1 MLLDLGRCV
10 GLLHQADIVHGDLTT
25 SNAIWVEGAADETGH
40 VVMLDFGLTQV
51 QSAVSIEEKG
61 VDLYVLE
68 RALTSTHAGM
78 DDDWVC
84 VAGTAWPSQT
94 FRFNALYTHTRTLHY
109 VPHLGPPDD
118 DCIGG
123 IPASVP

>member
-10 GLLHQADIVHGDLTT
+10 GILHQADIVHGDLTT
-25 SNAIWVEGAADETGH
+25 SNAIWVEGTADETGH

-68 RALTSTHAGM
+68 RALTSTHAGT

-84 VAGTAWPSQT
+84 DAVNEWHSTIVTSMHIIHA
-94 FRFNALYTHTRTLHY
+94 ALCCAS
-109 VPHLGPPDD
+109 HLGRPDD